1 MKDKII
7 IITPY
12 KFGGVK
18 DQTDLIINNL
28 KKIKKIYLLKTKKD
42 INKINKIKLLHIKY
56 ILLQYS
62 PYGLATR
69 GLCFWVLKLIKDL
82 KKKNIKLIVN
92 FHELYAYSI
101 FPWKSA
107 FWLHLLQKYLFIRIC
122 MLADVAITP
131 SKKYFLKIK
140 KFNKKKKEYFPTIS
154 SIGEAKKINKKKKI
168 LVIFGKKVLRAKV
181 YRKFGYN
188 IVNWSNINN
197 YKIIDIGPPLEK
209 LIEKKYKKMGV
220 NFYGIL
226 NNTKILNIF
235 KNSKYGILDYDNERI
250 DKSSVFAA
258 YAANGVIPILMS
270 EKKCDILKKN
280 YHYLTRLPL
289 KNINSKKISLNIFRW
304 YIKHNT
310 KIFISKIVN
319 KYFK

>member
-1 MKDKII
+1 
-7 IITPY
+7 
-12 KFGGVK
+12 
-18 DQTDLIINNL
+18 
-28 KKIKKIYLLKTKKD
+28 
-42 INKINKIKLLHIKY
+42 
-56 ILLQYS
+56 
-62 PYGLATR
+62 
-69 GLCFWVLKLIKDL
+69 
-82 KKKNIKLIVN
+82 
-92 FHELYAYSI
+92 
-101 FPWKSA
+101 
-107 FWLHLLQKYLFIRIC
+107 
-122 MLADVAITP
+122 
-131 SKKYFLKIK
+131 
-140 KFNKKKKEYFPTIS
+140 
-154 SIGEAKKINKKKKI
+154 
-168 LVIFGKKVLRAKV
+168 VLRAKV
-181 YRKFGYN
+181 YKKFGYN